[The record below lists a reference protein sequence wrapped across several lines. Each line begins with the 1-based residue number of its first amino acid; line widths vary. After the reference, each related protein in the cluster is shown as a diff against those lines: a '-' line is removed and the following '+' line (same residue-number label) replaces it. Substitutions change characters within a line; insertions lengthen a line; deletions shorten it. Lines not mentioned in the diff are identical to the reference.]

1 MLVKTIKE
9 VRNIIKQNKLREK
22 TVGLVPTMGYLHEGH
37 LSLIRKAKQDNDFV
51 IVSIFVNPI
60 QFCPN
65 EDFEDYP
72 RDLDRDYKLA
82 IEAGADLI
90 FNPSVEEMYPQ
101 EIKTFVEVQDLTENL
116 CGLSRPGH
124 FRGVTT
130 VVAKLFNIVQ
140 PDKAYFGKK
149 DAQQVS
155 VISKMVQDLNF
166 DLEIVP
172 CPIVREN
179 DGLAMSSRN
188 VYLKAMERKS
198 ALLLSQSLFQA
209 QELIN
214 KGERNAQNIKDF
226 ITATLQKDEKC
237 DIDYVKIVDF
247 DTLKDIEILKGNVLV
262 ALAVKIG
269 KTRLIDNIIMEV
281 K

>member
-60 QFCPN
+60 QFGPN

-82 IEAGADLI
+82 IEAGANLI

-101 EIKTFVEVQDLTENL
+101 EIKTFVEVRDLTENL

-140 PDKAYFGKK
+140 PDKAYFGQK

-188 VYLKAMERKS
+188 VYLKATERKS

-214 KGERNAQNIKDF
+214 KGERNAENIKDF

>member
-60 QFCPN
+60 QFGPN

-140 PDKAYFGKK
+140 PDKAYFGQK

-214 KGERNAQNIKDF
+214 KGERNAKNIKDF

-237 DIDYVKIVDF
+237 DIDYVKIVNF
-247 DTLKDIEILKGNVLV
+247 DTLKDIEILEGNVLV

>member
-60 QFCPN
+60 QFGPN

-82 IEAGADLI
+82 IEAGANLI

-140 PDKAYFGKK
+140 PDKAYFGQK

-188 VYLKAMERKS
+188 VYLNAMERKS

>member
-60 QFCPN
+60 QFGPN

-140 PDKAYFGKK
+140 PDKAYFGQK

-188 VYLKAMERKS
+188 VYLNAMERKS

-214 KGERNAQNIKDF
+214 KGERNAKNIKDF

-237 DIDYVKIVDF
+237 DIDYVKIVNF
-247 DTLKDIEILKGNVLV
+247 DTLKDIEILEGNVLV

>member
-60 QFCPN
+60 QFGPN